1 MACDDDK
8 RSMKISR
15 TSQRSSAPTVCILV
29 RGWAVAASRCHRHA
43 CGPTGGRYVAKHA
56 FARTE
61 CVLPYES
68 TSMTHFNDVRW
79 MVERNVARSLD
90 NDNDG
95 GGGTGARNGWWWW
108 EGICAVCDVANGIR
122 LAVDRMLEDNDPQKM
137 NATQQS
143 TKNNGGRMRR

>member
-1 MACDDDK
+1 MLPIDVH
-8 RSMKISR
+8 RGV
-15 TSQRSSAPTVCILV
+15 PTQLV
-29 RGWAVAASRCHRHA
+29 RSFV
-43 CGPTGGRYVAKHA
+43 
-56 FARTE
+56 RTKR
-61 CVLPYES
+61 VLLYES

-95 GGGTGARNGWWWW
+95 GGGPGARNGWWWW

-122 LAVDRMLEDNDPQKM
+122 LAVDRMSDDDDPQKM

-143 TKNNGGRMRR
+143 TKNNVEEIFDEGADWGGRAVQWFWGGSKAGRKLCNKNQIYEFYF